1 MAAMDSG
8 IRSVPSNVALEE
20 AERFRQPATP
30 AAKYG
35 YADQGRPYVHRLA
48 ILLFSLLLLV
58 PNIANTSN
66 PGQGDEV
73 MHIATVHDSLA
84 SGSWLYPQLNGFV
97 NFYKPPLLFWLS
109 MGLERT
115 AQFLGV
121 DVGLLGVRFISVLSS
136 ALAGLFLFELLRLFG
151 KPSRQAL
158 FWTIIYLSSLGV
170 LKFGRL
176 LMFEQIMAAHI
187 MGVVYLFALWMRKGG
202 VLRLASVGLLVG
214 LSYLYKGPLVPIY
227 FLLFLSAWAIMQ
239 IYRTAPRFKSLG
251 IDISALGS
259 VSRAALIV
267 GVTTAV
273 GIGLYGYYLLN
284 HPRGAELIAYF
295 VVFENA
301 AKFVDQNQSEWIIL
315 QGVLLYT
322 LPWTLLLGA
331 GIWTGLRKR
340 RVLVTPGVQFG
351 QLLLLSFAAVA
362 LFHFIPHRKA
372 DYYML
377 PLFGFLVASAALL
390 SGRTGHR
397 RTQWLVAFIA
407 VLAAAVDLYFENY
420 YRAAIPFLI
429 GLFAVFVALRRNER
443 DEHAEELSAWKI
455 APGALLA
462 GVLPLTLFP
471 VLFPPILNAKDQ
483 ALLNNARVCVIS
495 ENPWSALAYRAVIPS
510 SDMTQRHPDLA
521 SECAGATYLI
531 EHDPAPIP
539 ENYHKVSGY
548 PVWKDL
554 PASQYMQNLA
564 HPSRLQR
571 MRGIYAYNP

>member
-1 MAAMDSG
+1 L
-8 IRSVPSNVALEE
+8 RS
-20 AERFRQPATP
+20 
-30 AAKYG
+30 
-35 YADQGRPYVHRLA
+35 
-48 ILLFSLLLLV
+48 
-58 PNIANTSN
+58 
-66 PGQGDEV
+66 
-73 MHIATVHDSLA
+73 
-84 SGSWLYPQLNGFV
+84 
-97 NFYKPPLLFWLS
+97 
-109 MGLERT
+109 
-115 AQFLGV
+115 
-121 DVGLLGVRFISVLSS
+121 
-136 ALAGLFLFELLRLFG
+136 FG

-202 VLRLASVGLLVG
+202 ILRLASVGLLVG

-227 FLLFLSAWAIMQ
+227 FLLFLSAWAIMR
-239 IYRTAPRFKSLG
+239 IYRTAPRFNPLG
-251 IDISALGS
+251 IDFSVLGS
-259 VSRAALIV
+259 VSRAALII
-267 GVTTAV
+267 GVTAAV

-284 HPRGAELIAYF
+284 HPRGEDLIAYF

-322 LPWTLLLGA
+322 LPWTLLFGA
-331 GIWTGLRKR
+331 AIWTGLRKR
-340 RVLVTPGVQFG
+340 RALVTPGVQFG

-390 SGRTGHR
+390 SGRTGNR

-407 VLAAAVDLYFENY
+407 VLAAAVDLYFGDY
-420 YRAAIPFLI
+420 YRAAIPLLI
-429 GLFAVFVALRRNER
+429 GLFAVYVSLRHKDRGGRES
-443 DEHAEELSAWKI
+443 EITLWKI
-455 APGALLA
+455 APGTLLA
-462 GVLPLTLFP
+462 VALPLTLFP

-483 ALLNNARVCVIS
+483 ALLGQARVCVIS